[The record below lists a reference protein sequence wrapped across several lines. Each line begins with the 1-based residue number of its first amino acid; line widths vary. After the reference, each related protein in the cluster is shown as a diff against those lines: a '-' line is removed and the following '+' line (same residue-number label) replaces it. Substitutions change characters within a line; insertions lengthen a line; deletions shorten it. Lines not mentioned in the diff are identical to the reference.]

1 MNMPTIQPLEL
12 FIKISQQRMYSHYL
26 PKLSSCIEELSLE
39 ALWKKDNFNLNSI
52 GSIVLHIC
60 EHVKRNSI
68 RFSQLSHSGFGIGID
83 DYFPDLK
90 LSPDELNHMVKEALD
105 EFNTVMN
112 KLIKSIP
119 NEIDMHS
126 LYHLVEHTGYH
137 LGQIV
142 DRTKMT
148 TNKSFNFCRNG
159 ISERNLK
166 AIIEEQ

>member
-1 MNMPTIQPLEL
+1 MPINQSLDL

-26 PKLSSCIEELSLE
+26 PKLSNCIDELSFE
-39 ALWKKDNFNLNSI
+39 ALWSKENLILNSI
-52 GSIVLHIC
+52 GGIVLHIC

-68 RFSQLSHSGFGIGID
+68 RFSQQNHPGFGAGIED
-83 DYFPDLK
+83 HFPDLN
-90 LSPDELNHMVKEALD
+90 LSPDELNRKVQEVFD

-112 KLIKSIP
+112 NLIESIP

-126 LYHLVEHTGYH
+126 LFHLVEHTGYH

-148 TNKSFNFCRNG
+148 TNKLFNFCQNG

-166 AIIEEQ
+166 AIIEE